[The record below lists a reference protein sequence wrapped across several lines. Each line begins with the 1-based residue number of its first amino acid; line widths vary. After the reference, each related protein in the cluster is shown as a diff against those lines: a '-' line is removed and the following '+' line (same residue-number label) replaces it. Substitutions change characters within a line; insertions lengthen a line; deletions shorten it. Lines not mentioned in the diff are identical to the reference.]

1 MLSQIT
7 FTASILDMNQI
18 SKIFLCLVVL
28 FATVSAFQSMAKH
41 TGFALRLSAVKKADG
56 KVAPKTAAAA
66 AAAKKSPVAKK
77 AVDAKNVDAFYS
89 IFHSRSNVFLRFHFD
104 TIYSSTR

>member
-66 AAAKKSPVAKK
+66 AKKSPVAKK
-77 AVDAKNVDAFYS
+77 AVDAKNVDAIYS